1 VGRSEANFRPPL
13 NDCSPTLESSHEII
27 VAWIAEILAKYPGDP
42 AQASR
47 AIFDEVFLPLANEA
61 DRFGNPDLED

>member
-1 VGRSEANFRPPL
+1 MGRSEANFRPPL